1 MSTRLAIDSAR
12 QPAQRRSIDRSKLD
26 PVAGKELQQRA
37 QFWWLLPL
45 VLAATMAMAQAA
57 PQSHF
62 APTPGSTS
70 LATAGQTASAQS
82 DSLRG
87 CLSGTKG
94 NYILTDHQGKTHEVV
109 GDNHALWDET
119 GHEVD
124 LTGNPGSGN
133 ASNTFQESEITDI
146 ASRCWNFTLN

>member
-1 MSTRLAIDSAR
+1 MLSTLTIDSAK
-12 QPAQRRSIDRSKLD
+12 QPI
-26 PVAGKELQQRA
+26 QQRPMDREIDETS
-37 QFWWLLPL
+37 WLRLRVKKMQKAFLLLSPL
-45 VLAATMAMAQAA
+45 LLAATMAAAQAA
-57 PQSHF
+57 PPHSHF
-62 APTPGSTS
+62 AATPGNPSS
-70 LATAGQTASAQS
+70 AMAGQPGSAQS

-87 CLSGTKG
+87 CLSGSKG
-94 NYILTDHQGKTHEVV
+94 NYTLADHQGKQHRVA

-124 LTGNPGSGN
+124 LTGSGS